1 MFNSFSVAK
10 KTIKLSGIIIKK
22 LIIKKLWK
30 TKKKKFAVAAANA
43 NVDAK
48 KNANANLIVIV
59 DAKKNANANLIVIVD
74 AIKNFN
80 ILICRN
86 IRETNKKPSIT

>member
-59 DAKKNANANLIVIVD
+59 DA
-74 AIKNFN
+74 IKNFN